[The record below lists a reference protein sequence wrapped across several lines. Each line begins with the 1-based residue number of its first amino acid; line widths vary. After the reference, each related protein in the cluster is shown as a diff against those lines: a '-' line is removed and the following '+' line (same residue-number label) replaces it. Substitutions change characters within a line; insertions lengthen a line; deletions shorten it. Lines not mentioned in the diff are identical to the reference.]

1 MDNFI
6 SLPRALGAYLAAVS
20 IAALLFT
27 LPRFTPATLVLA
39 WILAFVAAL
48 LPYAAGIAYANWRG
62 IRSWRFFLG
71 GGAATALL
79 YAPLLAA
86 IHRPAHFF
94 GLLPWLLLSGLAAG
108 AVARRLVIKSPH
120 NEDTDPV
127 IQRAAGGR
135 AARRPAAPVARCA
148 PQ

>member
-6 SLPRALGAYLAAVS
+6 TLPRALGAYLAAVS
-20 IAALLFT
+20 IAALIFT

-62 IRSWRFFLG
+62 IHSRRYFLG
-71 GGAATALL
+71 GGMATALL

-108 AVARRLVIKSPH
+108 MVARWLVIKSPH
-120 NEDTDPV
+120 NENPDPV
-127 IQRAAGGR
+127 SQLPAGGR
-135 AARRPAAPVARCA
+135 HGRRPVAPVARLT

>member
-39 WILAFVAAL
+39 WLLAFVAAL
-48 LPYAAGIAYANWRG
+48 LPYAAGIAYANWRA
-62 IRSWRFFLG
+62 IRSWRYFLG
-71 GGAATALL
+71 GGMATALL

-108 AVARRLVIKSPH
+108 AVARWLVIKSPH
-120 NEDTDPV
+120 DEDPDPV
-127 IQRAAGGR
+127 IQLPAGGR
-135 AARRPAAPVARCA
+135 HGHRPLAPMARYT